1 MLFGWVV
8 HEAQFVANRLRGQS
22 RRKFFRLCLGAV
34 NAYGAIGG
42 NGVHWQ
48 FLVRSTVV
56 KEVVM
61 YPRDVRVNSPLEA
74 LVVEQA
80 LAMVREMK
88 GVADAAADGQ
98 VLAQAERVA
107 VVQGRELSRK
117 SLEAV
122 LNEQAHEVE
131 KKARRAVPAR
141 AADRGSTADALRGR
155 SSRRPAR

>member
-1 MLFGWVV
+1 L
-8 HEAQFVANRLRGQS
+8 
-22 RRKFFRLCLGAV
+22 AV
-34 NAYGAIGG
+34 SGTI
-42 NGVHWQ
+42 
-48 FLVRSTVV
+48 TIV

-61 YPRDVRVNSPLEA
+61 YPRDIRVNSPLEA

-88 GVADAAADGQ
+88 GVADAAPDGQ

-131 KKARRAVPAR
+131 KKGRRAAPAR
-141 AADRGSTADALRGR
+141 AADRGITAGGLRGQ
-155 SSRRPAR
+155 SLRRPAR